1 MDYEKNSKA
10 DTGLFVKVVPE
21 KWKSTAAVVL
31 QDNPAKNLSSRSN
44 PFDSSVIFAVG
55 PAELTA
61 GYNQRM
67 ANVQKNLAEMRLQM
81 IARKNK
87 RDARRYVGVNRDL
100 LLGTRDLI

>member
-21 KWKSTAAVVL
+21 KWKSTTAVVL
-31 QDNPAKNLSSRSN
+31 QDNPNKIPSIHRN

-55 PAELTA
+55 PAALTI